1 MRPECEINR
10 IGAPK
15 RRPGAPQLTC
25 AIKNGAFQASQS
37 LFTLRQ
43 NLTPPRQTEH
53 AAHGVLIPGGTVTV
67 GTDQSDVQGGRVART
82 KVPCDPGN
90 LASTG
95 DKPDQF
101 GGRVFRN
108 AAEGTSAVEAQLTL
122 YGRSP
127 LSSEFTSPG
136 LFELEDAT
144 ASPVILDYRPA
155 SVATSFQLGS
165 REDRSRA
172 NIHTSVTSVTF
183 SGFPSITL
191 LALSRVTEMS

>member
-1 MRPECEINR
+1 M
-10 IGAPK
+10 
-15 RRPGAPQLTC
+15 
-25 AIKNGAFQASQS
+25 
-37 LFTLRQ
+37 
-43 NLTPPRQTEH
+43 
-53 AAHGVLIPGGTVTV
+53 TV

-95 DKPDQF
+95 DKPGQF

-155 SVATSFQLGS
+155 SVVTSFQLGS